1 MMIFLMMIFFYDDD
15 NLDDMT
21 VVAGNTLYWD
31 NSGLLV
37 VGPWLVMLVNFI
49 WRDGGSDEE
58 EEPPLSPYIR
68 NILECFSC
76 SFVFSKI
83 PILLVIFWYL

>member
-1 MMIFLMMIFFYDDD
+1 
-15 NLDDMT
+15 MT

-58 EEPPLSPYIR
+58 EEEPPLSQYFL
-68 NILECFSC
+68 NIHEHLSHIVHSRIFI
-76 SFVFSKI
+76 FV
-83 PILLVIFWYL
+83 VIFSHL

>member
-1 MMIFLMMIFFYDDD
+1 
-15 NLDDMT
+15 MT

-49 WRDGGSDEE
+49 WRDGGTATDEA
-58 EEPPLSPYIR
+58 EEPAL
-68 NILECFSC
+68 
-76 SFVFSKI
+76 
-83 PILLVIFWYL
+83 